1 MREKSCPVSC
11 NFTVISYFIDFFR
24 ATQVSY
30 VTASG
35 DRGEEGQ
42 IAHPGVLR
50 AAGESGALFVPNEP
64 LEGSQIQRQAASAPG
79 FSPAQQA
86 LQSSIAKGLGTADV
100 AVNELEAPTQLPP
113 LGNDPQSMKWKQNT
127 LDVSRQNVGSQLA
140 AMTAAAAQMV
150 GLTGGN

>member
-1 MREKSCPVSC
+1 MAKRVKLLIREFSE
-11 NFTVISYFIDFFR
+11 R
-24 ATQVSY
+24 
-30 VTASG
+30 
-35 DRGEEGQ
+35 
-42 IAHPGVLR
+42 L
-50 AAGESGALFVPNEP
+50 ESGALFVPNEP

-127 LDVSRQNVGSQLA
+127 SRQNVGSQLA